1 MLSHEYLRFDSQHRH
16 PWTRHTAG
24 RGRLCCVVNVWLPLC
39 VSINLASVS
48 SVSHS
53 LVHSREIA
61 VRSSSSSSL
70 HLCWR
75 GFDDRSC
82 HRRLHNANSNRRAEQ
97 LHHLHH
103 ACPMPPRVCTV
114 QSPQQSTAQHSTA
127 ERRERFPV
135 GFRVLRLMSRACLG
149 KVARFS
155 HHNMAY
161 KNLADDITAFFC
173 SALYQ
178 HILMS

>member
-1 MLSHEYLRFDSQHRH
+1 MSHEYLRFDSQHRSI
-16 PWTRHTAG
+16 PGHTAQTAEAG
-24 RGRLCCVVNVWLPLC
+24 SAVYVNVWLPLC

-114 QSPQQSTAQHSTA
+114 QSQQQSTAQHSRA
-127 ERRERFPV
+127 QREISSSFS
-135 GFRVLRLMSRACLG
+135 GFKINVPSLSR
-149 KVARFS
+149 
-155 HHNMAY
+155 
-161 KNLADDITAFFC
+161 
-173 SALYQ
+173 
-178 HILMS
+178 